1 MRPFDIPRGGTET
14 ACSVYDLVMQ
24 LDLILVNPE
33 SEMCAEWQ
41 VAFDAFDSVS
51 VVEGFYEDLPPH
63 DCFVTAA
70 NSFGLMT
77 AGIDAAVVDFHGQA
91 LMDRLQLRIQ
101 SEFLGEQPVGTAILE
116 PTGTPG
122 FPFVVHAPTMRVPK
136 AVDGTDAVYIA
147 TWASLVAIYRHNL
160 ESEDKIR
167 SVAMPAMGA
176 GFGNVPFREVA
187 RQMAV
192 AYENFLHPPA
202 SLDWDSIIERH
213 KRLSYDG
220 NDKVIN

>member
-1 MRPFDIPRGGTET
+1 MEF
-14 ACSVYDLVMQ
+14 
-24 LDLILVNPE
+24 DLILVNPE
-33 SEMCAEWQ
+33 PAMCAEWQ
-41 VAFDAFDSVS
+41 MAFDRFGSVS
-51 VVEGFYEDLPPH
+51 IVEGLYEDLPPH

-77 AGIDAAVVDFHGQA
+77 AGIDAAVVDFHGQD

-101 SEFLGEQPVGTAILE
+101 AEFLGEQPVGTAILE
-116 PTGTPG
+116 ETGTPG

-147 TWASLVAIYRHNL
+147 TWAALVAIYRHNL
-160 ESEDKIR
+160 ATDEKIE

-187 RQMAV
+187 RQMSV
-192 AYENFLHPPA
+192 AYENFLYPPA
-202 SLDWDSIIERH
+202 ALDWDAIIERH

-220 NDKVIN
+220 DDKVIN

>member
-1 MRPFDIPRGGTET
+1 MV
-14 ACSVYDLVMQ
+14 CVMVMQ
-24 LDLILVNPE
+24 LDLILVNPDAA
-33 SEMCAEWQ
+33 MCEEWKR
-41 VAFDAFDSVS
+41 AFASFDSVS
-51 VVEGFYEDLPPH
+51 VVEGIYQDLPEH

-77 AGIDAAVVDFHGQA
+77 AGIDAAVVDFHGQD

-101 SEFLGEQPVGTAILE
+101 AEFLGEQPVGTAILE

-147 TWASLVAIYRHNL
+147 TWASLVEIYRHNL
-160 ESEDKIR
+160 SSDEKIT

-192 AYENFLHPPA
+192 AYDNFLHPPA
-202 SLDWDSIIERH
+202 TLDWDVIIERH

-220 NDKVIN
+220 DDKVIN

>member
-1 MRPFDIPRGGTET
+1 MVVALE
-14 ACSVYDLVMQ
+14 LM
-24 LDLILVNPE
+24 LVNPDPD
-33 SEMCAEWQ
+33 MCAEWRRSFA
-41 VAFDAFDSVS
+41 AFESVS
-51 VVEGFYEDLPPH
+51 IVEGLYEDLPPH

-77 AGIDAAVVDFHGQA
+77 AGIDAAVVAFHGQD

-101 SEFLGEQPVGTAILE
+101 SEFLGEQPVGTAIVE
-116 PTGTPG
+116 PTGTAG

-160 ESEDKIR
+160 ESDVRIR
-167 SVAMPAMGA
+167 SVALPAMGA

-202 SLDWDSIIERH
+202 RLDWDSIIERH

-220 NDKVIN
+220 DDKVIN

>member
-1 MRPFDIPRGGTET
+1 M
-14 ACSVYDLVMQ
+14 VMQ
-24 LDLILVNPE
+24 LELLLVNPDP
-33 SEMCAEWQ
+33 EMCEEWRS
-41 VAFDAFDSVS
+41 AFSQFDNVT
-51 VVEGFYEDLPPH
+51 VIEGLFEDLPPH

-77 AGIDAAVVDFHGQA
+77 AGIDAAVVDFHGQV

-101 SEFLGEQPVGTAILE
+101 AEFLGEQPVGTAIVE
-116 PTGTPG
+116 ATGTDG
-122 FPFVVHAPTMRVPK
+122 YPFVVHAPTMRVPK
-136 AVDGTDAVYIA
+136 AIDGTDGVYIA

-160 ESEDKIR
+160 QSTEPIR
-167 SVAMPAMGA
+167 TVGLPAMGA

-192 AYENFLHPPA
+192 AFGNFLHPPA
-202 SLDWDSIIERH
+202 TLDWDAIIERH

-220 NDKVIN
+220 DDKIIN